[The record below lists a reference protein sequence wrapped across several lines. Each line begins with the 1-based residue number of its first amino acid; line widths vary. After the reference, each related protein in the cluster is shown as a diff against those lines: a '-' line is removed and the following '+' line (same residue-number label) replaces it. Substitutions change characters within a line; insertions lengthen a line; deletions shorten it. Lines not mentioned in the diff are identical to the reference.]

1 MFSELWIKAE
11 TLIACS
17 RTGEISKPVEKLDPF
32 ICIPVHKQEWI
43 GIFFFSNHLGW
54 FSKLSKIK
62 RYLCYFYPSVKCKP
76 KIANQQK
83 YEIHQ
88 RIYYLRGKRSS
99 IPKEFSIRWATK
111 TCKKISSFDKVHN
124 SIRISA
130 AFTAI
135 KEEGKNQTA
144 YFQFFFNMHVSDET
158 DQTDVVGPSD
168 LSSGNRTA
176 IKSKWNWSLTK
187 VK

>member
-1 MFSELWIKAE
+1 MVFQAHIPRYK
-11 TLIACS
+11 IYQK
-17 RTGEISKPVEKLDPF
+17 SKK
-32 ICIPVHKQEWI
+32 
-43 GIFFFSNHLGW
+43 
-54 FSKLSKIK
+54 
-62 RYLCYFYPSVKCKP
+62 
-76 KIANQQK
+76 
-83 YEIHQ
+83 
-88 RIYYLRGKRSS
+88 
-99 IPKEFSIRWATK
+99 KEFSIRWATK

-130 AFTAI
+130 ALTTF
-135 KEEGKNQTA
+135 KEEGKNPTA
-144 YFQFFFNMHVSDET
+144 YFQSFFNMDVSDET

>member
-1 MFSELWIKAE
+1 MNWY
-11 TLIACS
+11 
-17 RTGEISKPVEKLDPF
+17 
-32 ICIPVHKQEWI
+32 
-43 GIFFFSNHLGW
+43 FFFSNHLGW

>member
-1 MFSELWIKAE
+1 M
-11 TLIACS
+11 
-17 RTGEISKPVEKLDPF
+17 
-32 ICIPVHKQEWI
+32 KQ
-43 GIFFFSNHLGW
+43 NQ
-54 FSKLSKIK
+54 
-62 RYLCYFYPSVKCKP
+62 CYFYSVSVNP
-76 KIANQQK
+76 FQDLIANQQK

-130 AFTAI
+130 ALTAD
-135 KEEGKNQTA
+135 KEEEKTKLPTFN
-144 YFQFFFNMHVSDET
+144 FFNMYVPDET
-158 DQTDVVGPSD
+158 DQTDVAGPSD